1 MDNQSLK
8 LRIITPEDIPAL
20 SFLMRRVWGVETP
33 ANFWQWKYFDPP
45 FETRGF
51 AVETEKGEIVAFTG
65 VWLRPIRVYG
75 VSHCSWQLV
84 DVMSDPEYRS
94 VKIYR
99 FIVQEIVKITRKQN
113 LILYGFTNEISHA
126 LFYKYTK
133 DMLIVNE
140 THKIYSL
147 FINAGDLFNLNAL
160 VNSAIGIINR
170 GVVKIL
176 LTLSQPLSHI
186 CVERVNVIPGDLNR
200 LCKNIENQYDM
211 ILEHNTNY
219 LNWRFLNA
227 PHQAYQVWTA
237 TKNQQL
243 VGYMVT
249 ALKKRK
255 GRKIKGEIVD
265 WFSPRKHSQ
274 VFKALL
280 HHVLNWF
287 LKKEAS
293 VVDIWTLNFDDYLIK
308 IIKRNLFIKGRREKS
323 FLLAMPHPEQYQ
335 VKADLIRESFFT
347 PGDAG

>member
-1 MDNQSLK
+1 MGNQQFR
-8 LRIITPEDIPAL
+8 LRILRPEDIPDLAM
-20 SFLMRRVWGVETP
+20 LMHRVWGFNTD
-33 ANFWQWKYFDPP
+33 AKFWQWKYFDSP
-45 FETRGF
+45 FETKGY
-51 AVETEKGEIVAFTG
+51 AVETEAGKIVAFTG
-65 VWLRPIRVYG
+65 IWLRHARVYG
-75 VSHCSWQLV
+75 VRYRAWQLV
-84 DVMSDPEYRS
+84 DVMADPEYRDR
-94 VKIYR
+94 KIYR

-113 LILYGFTNEISHA
+113 LILYGFTNEVSHA

-133 DMLIVNE
+133 DILIVNE

-147 FINAGDLFNLNAL
+147 FINVGDLFNLNAL
-160 VNSAIGIINR
+160 VNSASGIINR

-176 LTLSQPLSHI
+176 LTLSQPLSQI
-186 CVERVNVIPGDLNR
+186 NVERVNVIPGDLNR

-237 TKNQQL
+237 TINQQL

-255 GRKIKGEIVD
+255 GRKTKGEIVD
-265 WFSPRKHSQ
+265 WLTPRQNHQ
-274 VFKALL
+274 VFNALL

-287 LKKEAS
+287 LKKRTS
-293 VVDIWTLNFDDYLIK
+293 VVDIWNLNLEDHLTKTL
-308 IIKRNLFIKGRREKS
+308 KRNLFIKGRREKS
-323 FLLAMPHPEQYQ
+323 FLLAMPHPEKYQ
-335 VKADLIRESFFT
+335 VKSDLERESFFT